1 MQREL
6 PKVIT
11 FVTGMFLALQ
21 YFIPHKAS
29 VRFYETSLDWLIIVG
44 IFAIIMGIV
53 SLVHLH
59 VTKIQR
65 AESGKKY
72 SWILLA
78 GLAFMSITGL
88 FFGSEEG
95 GAFRYG
101 YNGILM
107 PVTSTMFAL
116 LAFYIASAAYRAF
129 RARTV
134 IATILLV
141 SAVLVMLGRVPVGE
155 LLWPRVHLGAI
166 TMPGVADISDWL
178 LNVPNMAAKR
188 AITIGLGLGGTATAL
203 KIVLGIEAPH
213 LR

>member
-6 PKVIT
+6 PRILT
-11 FVTGMFLALQ
+11 FVTGMFLAIQ
-21 YFIPHKAS
+21 YFIPHRAS
-29 VRFYETSLDWLIIVG
+29 VRLYETSLDWLIIVG
-44 IFAIIMGIV
+44 IFAIIMGIA

-59 VTKIQR
+59 VGKIQR
-65 AESGKKY
+65 AEKGKKY
-72 SWILLA
+72 SWVLLA
-78 GLAFMSITGL
+78 GLVYMTITGL
-88 FFGSEEG
+88 FLGSEEG
-95 GAFRYG
+95 GAFRWG

-141 SAVLVMLGRVPVGE
+141 SAVLVMLGRVPLGE
-155 LLWPRVHLGAI
+155 ALWPRFQVLGLGV
-166 TMPGVADISDWL
+166 PGVAEISDWL

-188 AITIGLGLGGTATAL
+188 AITIGLGLGGSATAL

>member
-6 PKVIT
+6 PRIIT
-11 FVTGMFLALQ
+11 FVTGMFLAIQ
-21 YFIPHKAS
+21 FFIPHKAS
-29 VRFYETSLDWLIIVG
+29 EQFYQTSLDWLIIVG
-44 IFAIIMGIV
+44 IFAIIMGIM
-53 SLVHLH
+53 SLVQLH
-59 VTKIQR
+59 VTKLRR
-65 AESGKKY
+65 AESGRKY
-72 SWILLA
+72 SVILLA
-78 GLAFMSITGL
+78 GLAYMVVTGI

-95 GAFRYG
+95 GAFRHA

-107 PVTSTMFAL
+107 PITSTMFAL

-134 IATILLV
+134 IATILLL
-141 SAVLVMLGRVPVGE
+141 SAIIVMLGRVPMGE
-155 LLWPRVHLGAI
+155 MLF
-166 TMPGVADISDWL
+166 PGIDKVSDWI

-188 AITIGLGLGGTATAL
+188 AIAIGLGLGGSATAL